1 MGGNAFLNRRYP
13 PMAFPRMPTPQYNR
27 VKAHVT
33 ERLLGLFHH
42 AGVGIEAPEKFDHG
56 DVDFVVCRPRA
67 PKLQGALLPDCKELI
82 EKSLGARFGRFG
94 NQGAL
99 FLAIPMS
106 KAAGDEDADA
116 PEGDAVDESQGDE
129 GEVRQQDYVQ
139 IDIVMCA
146 APSLVP
152 YALFN
157 VSYGDLADFLKTG
170 TRPFGLSFRH
180 SGLWMRVPGTDET
193 DVGDGGSSNGNGHPR
208 PTLEREKKSLI
219 FLSNDVDAI
228 LSFLG
233 LDPGKWKEGFA
244 SLEEIFEF
252 AVSSKWFSRDHFGEK
267 GDEEDSSAVFPPSP
281 SARSNTTSASTNTA
295 TSARLGSYEKYKAK
309 KRSVWNT
316 FVVDFLP
323 LQILPN
329 DPFARALTSE
339 PSPTHSQ
346 PSERL
351 PTLKRHDSVLGS
363 PMMVNFSPRV
373 ATSASSSV
381 TLSFSDG
388 EEEHNQGQRSEQHQ
402 STHQDDANDGR
413 GAADA
418 ADDARSEVLA
428 AALSHFPGAAARY
441 HALLAKNAAAEREKL
456 FWERVKAE
464 LRGMIA
470 QRQRE
475 REREQ
480 EQWQQANQGAQ
491 ENELQRPNRAASELP
506 KVSNERVKDHIM
518 AFKRYTTFE
527 CDKGNG
533 HRGVEFE
540 HVGLRMP
547 RLRHSPELDE
557 AKFVPWTSTFI
568 KINTSM
574 TDDDLMAFVSDNFD
588 IAYEL
593 DRARTRP
600 GRESKR
606 QEAARRKAERRE
618 QREREAQEME
628 REHERAR
635 QVEEERQERTSEGL

>member
-94 NQGAL
+94 NQGVL

-116 PEGDAVDESQGDE
+116 PEGDAVDQSQGDE
-129 GEVRQQDYVQ
+129 DEVRQQDYVQ

-180 SGLWMRVPGTDET
+180 SGLWMRVPDTNWKD
-193 DVGDGGSSNGNGHPR
+193 D
-208 PTLEREKKSLI
+208 KKSLF
-219 FLSNDVDAI
+219 FLSKDVDAI

-233 LDPGKWKEGFA
+233 LDPRKWKEGFA
-244 SLEEIFEF
+244 SLEDIFEF
-252 AVSSKWFSRDHFGEK
+252 AVSSKWFSREDFSVNR
-267 GDEEDSSAVFPPSP
+267 DEEDSPSQSAVFPPSP

-295 TSARLGSYEKYKAK
+295 TSGRPGSYEKYKAK

-316 FVVDFLP
+316 FVMEFLP
-323 LQILPN
+323 LQTLPN
-329 DPFARALTSE
+329 DPFARALKSE
-339 PSPTHSQ
+339 PSPTDSQ
-346 PSERL
+346 PSERH

-363 PMMVNFSPRV
+363 PMTVSFSPRV

-388 EEEHNQGQRSEQHQ
+388 EEEHDQGQRSEQHQ
-402 STHQDDANDGR
+402 LRHQDDANDGS
-413 GAADA
+413 GARDTGADA
-418 ADDARSEVLA
+418 AGDARSEVLA
-428 AALSHFPGAAARY
+428 AALSQFPGAAERY
-441 HALLAKNAAAEREKL
+441 YAVVAKNSAAQREKL
-456 FWERVKAE
+456 FWERVRAE
-464 LRGMIA
+464 LPDMIK
-470 QRQRE
+470 QH
-475 REREQ
+475 EREQ
-480 EQWQQANQGAQ
+480 EQEERQQSNGDEQG
-491 ENELQRPNRAASELP
+491 NELQRKKGTASGEGDVGE
-506 KVSNERVKDHIM
+506 KRVTHHVT
-518 AFKRYTTFE
+518 ALNRYTVFE
-527 CDKGNG
+527 CDVGDG
-533 HRGVEFE
+533 HRGEELE
-540 HVGLRMP
+540 HTGLRMP

-557 AKFVPWTSTFI
+557 AKFVPWTSTFTNR
-568 KINTSM
+568 NTSM
-574 TDDDLMAFVSDNFD
+574 TDDDLMAFVSDNFY

-600 GRESKR
+600 KRERER

-635 QVEEERQERTSEGL
+635 TTEEERQEERASEGVCVGQ